1 MLYRNQLSEL
11 LDGVGEAEASHIIFA
26 YERDGASGRRMWW
39 GVSHIQSV
47 HHKIRG
53 FLAKRYGHNMAKQ
66 AYIVYGGGITMERSL
81 DIAALPDVNGLFTTG
96 CGIYADL
103 YSELVHTTAKMLRQG
118 EDR

>member
-1 MLYRNQLSEL
+1 MGHRE
-11 LDGVGEAEASHIIFA
+11 EE
-26 YERDGASGRRMWW
+26 MWW
-39 GVSHIQSV
+39 GLSHIQSV

-96 CGIYADL
+96 CGIYAEFVQRTGS
-103 YSELVHTTAKMLRQG
+103 YNSEDVKTR
-118 EDR
+118 